1 MTTRLIRV
9 GVDGRV
15 LANPPMRGWTR
26 YAGNL
31 LRALAARDDVELVV
45 FTREPPC
52 PRHLAGVR
60 GRVVRFDASREVL
73 WNDWHLPRQ
82 LRAARIDVF
91 HALADRGLPVVKPCP
106 LVVTLHNS
114 YERAHWRALF
124 PTVKRRLW
132 YWKHELV
139 NAHRAAAVVTV
150 SDTTRMELLQFG
162 VCASEKLVRVHLA
175 PAPEFRA
182 EAQPDDA
189 SVLARHGV
197 RAPFLLCVGG
207 YDPHKNVDLLVR
219 AFEASGLATH
229 QLVVAAE
236 QREATAPLRAPW
248 ARLGCADRLR
258 LIEPRSDELP
268 ALYRGAQLL
277 VQPSRW
283 ESFAFPLVEAMA
295 SGLPILATRCGAMP
309 EVVADAAVFFAADD
323 VAEAADLLRR
333 VSADAGLRASL
344 RSRGLR
350 RAAAFSWT
358 RTAEETVAVYRR
370 VLAA

>member
-1 MTTRLIRV
+1 MTARPLRV

-45 FTREPPC
+45 FVREPPC
-52 PRHLAGVR
+52 PQHLAGVR
-60 GRVVRFDASREVL
+60 GRVVRFDASREAL

-91 HALADRGLPVVKPCP
+91 HALADRGLPLVKPCP

-139 NAHRAAAVVTV
+139 NAHRADAVLTV

-175 PAPEFRA
+175 AAPEFRA
-182 EAQPDDA
+182 EPRPDDA
-189 SVLARHGV
+189 SVLARHEV
-197 RAPFLLCVGG
+197 RVPFLLSVGG

-219 AFEASGLATH
+219 AFETSGLATH

-236 QREATAPLRAPW
+236 QREATAALRASW
-248 ARLGCADRLR
+248 ARLGCANRLR
-258 LIEPRSDELP
+258 LIEPLPEELP

-295 SGLPILATRCGAMP
+295 SGLPILASRCGAMP
-309 EVVADAAVFFAADD
+309 EVVDDAAVFFAADD
-323 VAEAADLLRR
+323 VAEAAEQLRR
-333 VSADAGLRASL
+333 VSADAALRATL
-344 RSRGLR
+344 RGRGLR
-350 RAAAFSWT
+350 RAAAFSWA